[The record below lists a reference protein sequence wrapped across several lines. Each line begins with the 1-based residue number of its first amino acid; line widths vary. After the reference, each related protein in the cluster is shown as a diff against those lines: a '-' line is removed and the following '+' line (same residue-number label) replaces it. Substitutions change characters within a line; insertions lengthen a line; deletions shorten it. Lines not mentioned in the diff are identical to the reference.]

1 MDDHTILPYHIIE
14 VKLGVNPFYIVSRPK
29 TAWNTPFLVLYYQG
43 QTWGHPST
51 SYTDLLIHLRAAT
64 SCYITHPNN
73 LLLIMTH
80 TLLYMYYQGQ
90 IRGQFILRKYL
101 DQTQTNFLH
110 YTNDSDL
117 SL

>member
-51 SYTDLLIHLRAAT
+51 SYRPSYT
-64 SCYITHPNN
+64 SKGCNQ
-73 LLLIMTH
+73 L
-80 TLLYMYYQGQ
+80 
-90 IRGQFILRKYL
+90 
-101 DQTQTNFLH
+101 LH
-110 YTNDSDL
+110 YTSKQSVADRDTHPFIHVL
-117 SL
+117 SRSN

>member
-1 MDDHTILPYHIIE
+1 
-14 VKLGVNPFYIVSRPK
+14 
-29 TAWNTPFLVLYYQG
+29 
-43 QTWGHPST
+43 
-51 SYTDLLIHLRAAT
+51 
-64 SCYITHPNN
+64 
-73 LLLIMTH
+73 MTH